1 MKYIITLTIF
11 GIVAFNQLIAQPLID
26 RKGKASFY
34 SEAPLEDI
42 EAWNEEVLGAIDLEK
57 GTIAVSMFIKG
68 FHFDNSLMEEHFNEN
83 YLESEKYPKAT
94 FSGTL
99 RNLDQLDFRSNDPFR
114 AEAEGTVEIH
124 GVKRPLIATVEFAN
138 SRGVLEAMTSF
149 DLSVADFDID
159 VPKLVIKNIAEVVQV
174 KSSFQFKK

>member
-1 MKYIITLTIF
+1 M
-11 GIVAFNQLIAQPLID
+11 
-26 RKGKASFY
+26 
-34 SEAPLEDI
+34 
-42 EAWNEEVLGAIDLEK
+42 
-57 GTIAVSMFIKG
+57 
-68 FHFDNSLMEEHFNEN
+68 
-83 YLESEKYPKAT
+83 
-94 FSGTL
+94 
-99 RNLDQLDFRSNDPFR
+99 
-114 AEAEGTVEIH
+114 EIH